1 MTTTD
6 NSVHDG
12 VVFTTSQVV
21 LLTGLHPRTLEAF
34 ERAGI
39 VSPRRSAA
47 GQASYDQHDL
57 VRLRQ
62 ARNLVQ
68 RAGMDLDEVR
78 QLFAVQDQIEQTRQ
92 RLDQMV
98 TELWEIL
105 DRTHPQWASVHH
117 GQRWQGMARTSDDDG
132 VSAPAALI
140 SLAGTARH
148 SRYSM

>member
-12 VVFTTSQVV
+12 VMFTTSQVV

-57 VRLRQ
+57 VRLRR

-78 QLFAVQDQIEQTRQ
+78 QLFALQDQIEQTRQ

-105 DRTHPQWASVHH
+105 ERTVPAPSGRVFTAGSDGRAWPGRQTMTGSRRL
-117 GQRWQGMARTSDDDG
+117 QR
-132 VSAPAALI
+132 
-140 SLAGTARH
+140 
-148 SRYSM
+148 

>member
-68 RAGMDLDEVR
+68 RAGMDLDAVR
-78 QLFAVQDQIEQTRQ
+78 QLFTLQDQIEQTRQ

-98 TELWEIL
+98 TELWE
-105 DRTHPQWASVHH
+105 V
-117 GQRWQGMARTSDDDG
+117 
-132 VSAPAALI
+132 
-140 SLAGTARH
+140 LAGQHGAAHTTADDSHVDVNRIRMRH
-148 SRYSM
+148 EKRA

>member
-68 RAGMDLDEVR
+68 RAGMDLDDVR
-78 QLFAVQDQIEQTRQ
+78 QLFTLQDQIEQTRQ

-105 DRTHPQWASVHH
+105 DRTVPTPSGRVFTSGSDGRAWPGRQPMT
-117 GQRWQGMARTSDDDG
+117 GCRRLQR
-132 VSAPAALI
+132 
-140 SLAGTARH
+140 
-148 SRYSM
+148 

>member
-21 LLTGLHPRTLEAF
+21 LLTGLHRRTLETF

-78 QLFAVQDQIEQTRQ
+78 QLFALQDQIEQTRQ

-105 DRTHPQWASVHH
+105 DRTVPTPSGRVFTTGSDGRAWPGRQTMT
-117 GQRWQGMARTSDDDG
+117 GYRRLQR
-132 VSAPAALI
+132 
-140 SLAGTARH
+140 
-148 SRYSM
+148 